1 MHRIPTLTW
10 IHIRGKES
18 FVDTDALEN
27 HFRIFGGV
35 YSTWRLGDIPLF
47 LVFDEFPYSYMQSK

>member
-10 IHIRGKES
+10 SHNRGKES
-18 FVDTDALEN
+18 FIDTDALEN

-47 LVFDEFPYSYMQSK
+47 LVFD